1 MTTRFLDPVVL
12 ARIDDLELLA
22 RTVVD
27 GFISGLHQSPYLGLS
42 TDFAEHRPYM
52 PGDDIRRVDWRV
64 YGRTDRFYVKEFE
77 ADTNANVSILLD
89 VSRSMAYGSG
99 PITKLDYAKFLA
111 AALAYLSRRQ
121 RDRIGLVAFDSGIV
135 ERIPPAARHLEQVL
149 HALDRLEPA
158 GKGELARPLR
168 LIAET
173 LNRRSLLILIS
184 DLYEQTDSVV
194 SAVNDLRDRGND
206 VIVLQVLDPVELE
219 FPFDQPAHFED
230 LETGDR
236 IPVVPERQGERYREL
251 MRTHVETLGRRFG
264 ESRVDYMTFPTS
276 KPLDFAL
283 FEYLNRRR
291 ALTRV
296 R

>member
-99 PITKLDYAKFLA
+99 PITKLDYARYLA

-121 RDRIGLVAFDSGIV
+121 RDRIGMVAFDSGIV
-135 ERIPPAARHLEQVL
+135 TRIPPSARHLEQVL

-158 GKGELARPLR
+158 GKGELARPLA

-184 DLYEQTDSVV
+184 DLYEQTDAVV
-194 SAVNDLRDRGND
+194 TAVNELRDRDHD
-206 VIVLQVLDPVELE
+206 VIVLQILDPVELD

-236 IPVVPERQGERYREL
+236 IPVVPERQGDRYREL
-251 MRTHVETLGRRFG
+251 MRTHVATLARRFG